1 MIAISAALVG
11 SLALPAFGQ
20 NGPPIR
26 RPRTTEPTALL
37 SYLRVGNARVA
48 LTSDTIVILEHRV
61 ALEQSTFGDVA
72 RMLAPATPTDSGDA
86 SSSLAWVCY
95 RLRGDSISL
104 VLESDEMGSG
114 EYIDSFEL
122 VRAGSRP
129 DLERACIS
137 LGVSPE
143 AVQSDRG
150 MRLVLTRREVSR
162 RLGVVGRDSANL
174 VIFDRFLEKDGH
186 SRDGLR
192 QPYTESSGFV
202 VRFRRG
208 RVAEIHGWRVD
219 AT

>member
-1 MIAISAALVG
+1 VIAILAALVA

-20 NGPPIR
+20 GGSPLG

-48 LTSDTIVILEHRV
+48 LTSDTIVNLDHRV

-95 RLRGDSISL
+95 RLRDSISL

-129 DLERACIS
+129 DLERACIP
-137 LGVSPE
+137 LGVSPA

-150 MRLVLTRREVSR
+150 IRLGLTRREVSR
-162 RLGVVGRDSANL
+162 RLGVIGRDSANV
-174 VIFDRFLEKDGH
+174 VIFDRLLEKDGR
-186 SRDGLR
+186 SRDGTR
-192 QPYTESSGFV
+192 QPYTESSGFI
-202 VRFRRG
+202 VRFRQG